1 MRLVDCFLYNNEDLI
16 LEVRLNTLNEHVDN
30 FVIVESK
37 FDHQGNKKNLNF
49 NFSDYKKFEHKIKYL
64 VIDKFPEN
72 MSSWDR
78 ENYQRNYINK
88 GIQEF
93 NEDDYIMISDVD
105 EIPNLKEIKNLDKYK
120 FTVFQQKLF
129 YYKFNL
135 LNDRIFWYGTKGAKK
150 KYIKSISDLRHI
162 KPKKYPIW
170 RIDTLFSKNKFS
182 NLKIIKNG
190 GWHFTQLKK
199 PEDLFEKI
207 KNDEHHNEFDKL
219 NINIDHIKNMI
230 DNKFIEYDHLSDSTS
245 TSKIGNRFKLKS
257 VFSLILCLNFSANNF
272 QFTSN
277 QFLVLLLWLGSSRNC
292 TSESPPDCFAK

>member
-16 LEVRLNTLNEHVDN
+16 LEVRLNTLNEYVDN

-37 FDHQGNKKNLNF
+37 FDHQGNKKKLNF
-49 NFSDYKKFEHKIKYL
+49 NFSNYKKFEHKIKYL

-129 YYKFNL
+129 FYKFNAH
-135 LNDRIFWYGTKGAKK
+135 NTTTPFWFGSKICKK
-150 KYIKSISDLRHI
+150 KYLKSPQWLRKQKVKKNPFWKFYKIK
-162 KPKKYPIW
+162 W
-170 RIDTLFSKNKFS
+170 N
-182 NLKIIKNG
+182 IIKDG
-190 GWHFTQLKK
+190 GWHFSFLMDAHQIEAKLNSFAHEEYNNDYFKNF
-199 PEDLFEKI
+199 ERINYSIDNNIDLFNRGFTYQKI
-207 KNDEHHNEFDKL
+207 DFDESFPKY
-219 NINIDHIKNMI
+219 IF
-230 DNKFIEYDHLSDSTS
+230 DNK
-245 TSKIGNRFKLKS
+245 KKFKNW
-257 VFSLILCLNFSANNF
+257 IL
-272 QFTSN
+272 
-277 QFLVLLLWLGSSRNC
+277 
-292 TSESPPDCFAK
+292 

>member
-16 LEVRLNTLNEHVDN
+16 LEVRLNTLNKYVDN

-37 FDHQGNKKNLNF
+37 FDHQGNKKKLNF
-49 NFSDYKKFEHKIKYL
+49 NFSNYKKFEHKIKYL

-129 YYKFNL
+129 FYKFNAH
-135 LNDRIFWYGTKGAKK
+135 NTTTPFWFGSKICKK
-150 KYIKSISDLRHI
+150 KYLKSPQWLR
-162 KPKKYPIW
+162 KQKVKKNPFW
-170 RIDTLFSKNKFS
+170 KFYKVKW
-182 NLKIIKNG
+182 NIIKDG
-190 GWHFTQLKK
+190 GWHFSFLMDAHQIEAKLNSFAHEEYNSDYFKNL
-199 PEDLFEKI
+199 ERINYSIDNNIDLFNRGFTYKKI
-207 KNDEHHNEFDKL
+207 DFDESFPKY
-219 NINIDHIKNMI
+219 IF
-230 DNKFIEYDHLSDSTS
+230 DNK
-245 TSKIGNRFKLKS
+245 KKFKNW
-257 VFSLILCLNFSANNF
+257 IL
-272 QFTSN
+272 
-277 QFLVLLLWLGSSRNC
+277 
-292 TSESPPDCFAK
+292 

>member
-129 YYKFNL
+129 FYKFNAH
-135 LNDRIFWYGTKGAKK
+135 NTTTPFWFGSKICKK
-150 KYIKSISDLRHI
+150 KYLKSPQWLR
-162 KPKKYPIW
+162 KQKVKKNPFW
-170 RIDTLFSKNKFS
+170 KFYKVKW
-182 NLKIIKNG
+182 NIIKDG
-190 GWHFTQLKK
+190 GWHFSFLMDAHQIEAKLNSFAHEEYNSDYFKNL
-199 PEDLFEKI
+199 ERINYSIDNNIDLFNRGFTYKKI
-207 KNDEHHNEFDKL
+207 DFDESFPKY
-219 NINIDHIKNMI
+219 IF
-230 DNKFIEYDHLSDSTS
+230 DNKE
-245 TSKIGNRFKLKS
+245 KFKNW
-257 VFSLILCLNFSANNF
+257 IL
-272 QFTSN
+272 
-277 QFLVLLLWLGSSRNC
+277 
-292 TSESPPDCFAK
+292 

>member
-16 LEVRLNTLNEHVDN
+16 LEVRLNTLNKYVDN

-37 FDHQGNKKNLNF
+37 FDHQGKKKKLNF
-49 NFSDYKKFEHKIKYL
+49 NFSNYKKFEHKIKYL

-129 YYKFNL
+129 FYKFNAH
-135 LNDRIFWYGTKGAKK
+135 NTTTPFWFGSKICKK
-150 KYIKSISDLRHI
+150 KYLKSPQWLR
-162 KPKKYPIW
+162 KQKVKKNPFW
-170 RIDTLFSKNKFS
+170 KFYKVKW
-182 NLKIIKNG
+182 NIIKDG
-190 GWHFTQLKK
+190 GWHFSFLMDAHQIEAKLNSFAHEEYNSDYFKNL
-199 PEDLFEKI
+199 ERINYSIDNNIDLFNRGFTYQKI
-207 KNDEHHNEFDKL
+207 DFDESFPKY
-219 NINIDHIKNMI
+219 IF
-230 DNKFIEYDHLSDSTS
+230 DNK
-245 TSKIGNRFKLKS
+245 KKFKNW
-257 VFSLILCLNFSANNF
+257 IL
-272 QFTSN
+272 
-277 QFLVLLLWLGSSRNC
+277 
-292 TSESPPDCFAK
+292 

>member
-16 LEVRLNTLNEHVDN
+16 LEVRLNTLNKYVDN

-37 FDHQGNKKNLNF
+37 FDHQGNKKKLNF
-49 NFSDYKKFEHKIKYL
+49 NFSNYKKFEHKIKYL

-129 YYKFNL
+129 FYKFNAH
-135 LNDRIFWYGTKGAKK
+135 NTTTPFWFGSKICKK
-150 KYIKSISDLRHI
+150 KYLKSPQWLR
-162 KPKKYPIW
+162 KQKVKKNPFW
-170 RIDTLFSKNKFS
+170 KFYKVKW
-182 NLKIIKNG
+182 NIIKDG
-190 GWHFTQLKK
+190 GWHFSFLMDAHQIEAKLNSFAHEEYNSDYFKNL
-199 PEDLFEKI
+199 ERINYSIDNNIDLFNRGFTYKKI
-207 KNDEHHNEFDKL
+207 DFDESFPKY
-219 NINIDHIKNMI
+219 IF
-230 DNKFIEYDHLSDSTS
+230 DNKKKF
-245 TSKIGNRFKLKS
+245 KIW
-257 VFSLILCLNFSANNF
+257 IL
-272 QFTSN
+272 
-277 QFLVLLLWLGSSRNC
+277 
-292 TSESPPDCFAK
+292 

>member
-16 LEVRLNTLNEHVDN
+16 LEVRLNTLNKYVDN

-37 FDHQGNKKNLNF
+37 FDHQGNKKKLNF
-49 NFSDYKKFEHKIKYL
+49 NFSNYKKFEHKIKYL

-129 YYKFNL
+129 FYKFNAH
-135 LNDRIFWYGTKGAKK
+135 NTTTPFWFGSKICKK
-150 KYIKSISDLRHI
+150 KYLKSPQWLR
-162 KPKKYPIW
+162 KQKVKKNPFW
-170 RIDTLFSKNKFS
+170 KFYKVKW
-182 NLKIIKNG
+182 NIIKDG
-190 GWHFTQLKK
+190 GWHFSFLMDAHQIEAKLNSFAHEEYNSDYFKNL
-199 PEDLFEKI
+199 ERINYSIDNNIDLFNRGFTYQKI
-207 KNDEHHNEFDKL
+207 DFDESFPKY
-219 NINIDHIKNMI
+219 IF
-230 DNKFIEYDHLSDSTS
+230 DNK
-245 TSKIGNRFKLKS
+245 KKFKNW
-257 VFSLILCLNFSANNF
+257 IL
-272 QFTSN
+272 
-277 QFLVLLLWLGSSRNC
+277 
-292 TSESPPDCFAK
+292 